1 MKTGTLL
8 AISVFTIVAL
18 AHLYRLVFG
27 AELLLNGAIVPQW
40 VSVPGVLV
48 PGLGVWL
55 LWKES
60 K

>member
-8 AISVFTIVAL
+8 AIVVFTVVAL
-18 AHLYRLVFG
+18 AHLYRLLTG
-27 AELLLNGAIVPQW
+27 AEVTINGDLIPQW
-40 VSVPGVLV
+40 ISVPGVLV
-48 PGLGVWL
+48 PGLIAWV

>member
-8 AISVFTIVAL
+8 AIIVFIVVAL
-18 AHLYRLVFG
+18 AHLYRLVSG
-27 AELLLNGAIVPQW
+27 AELLLNGDIVPQW
-40 VSVPGVLV
+40 ISVPGVLL
-48 PGLGVWL
+48 PGLIAWL

>member
-8 AISVFTIVAL
+8 AIIVFTVVAL
-18 AHLYRLVFG
+18 AHLWRLISG

-40 VSVPGVLV
+40 VSVPGILV

-55 LWKES
+55 LWKQS

>member
-8 AISVFTIVAL
+8 AIVVFTVVAL
-18 AHLYRLVFG
+18 AHLYRLLTG
-27 AELLLNGAIVPQW
+27 AEVTINDDLIPQW
-40 VSVPGVLV
+40 ISVPGVLV
-48 PGLGVWL
+48 PGLIAWV

>member
-8 AISVFTIVAL
+8 AIIVFTMVAL
-18 AHLYRLVFG
+18 AHLYRLISG
-27 AELLLNGAIVPQW
+27 AEILFNGDVIPQW
-40 VSVPGVLV
+40 ISVVGILV
-48 PGLGVWL
+48 PGLIAWL